1 MLTLSYLFNRSG
13 TDTLLGG
20 GGLKFLPDSMQMLRL
35 VVPREA
41 CIYARVNC
49 QGIPYFGLR
58 SFAKLQAEQ
67 LSPFQQFGAF
77 ATKQGTVLHV
87 WLWDKAVE
95 ISFQEKHG
103 GRSAKTVLPQSIFTE
118 PREHGVG
125 WLRDPSQPGVEA
137 QLWRN
142 RALVDSL
149 YFESPPNAQ
158 GWNTMA
164 AQHPDLVALGWPSTL
179 PLGSDT
185 RNQALIAQTWGRNLL
200 STPLRLPK
208 INTPAIA
215 SLALWLATAALTAF
229 SAALWTERAAHQ
241 KVIADGIESQ
251 KQRIEAF
258 EPIQQAR
265 DKAQNVERWL
275 ASVQALSPRPSKV
288 DILHDV
294 ADLLTRQGLMLRD
307 FELAPP
313 TISAV
318 LVPYAGA
325 DVRLTSVIG
334 AIEAHPRFYD
344 ARFVDVAGGNGFKF
358 TWRLR
363 SDGSVTGTQ
372 GERP

>member
-1 MLTLSYLFNRSG
+1 MLSQSYLFNRNG
-13 TDTLLGG
+13 TDSPVGG
-20 GGLKFLPDSMQMLRL
+20 SGFRFLPTSLQILHL

-49 QGIPYFGLR
+49 QGVPYFGLR
-58 SFAKLQAEQ
+58 NFAKLQSEQ

-95 ISFQEKHG
+95 VSFQEKHN
-103 GRSAKTVLPQSIFTE
+103 GRSAKTVLPQSVLTA
-118 PREHGVG
+118 PRERGIQ
-125 WLRDPSQPGVEA
+125 WLGDPSQPGVEA
-137 QLWRN
+137 QLWRD

-149 YFESPPNAQ
+149 YFESPPSAQ
-158 GWNTMA
+158 GWSTMA
-164 AQHPDLVALGWPSTL
+164 AQQPDLVALGWPSTL
-179 PLGSDT
+179 PLGSVT
-185 RNQALIAQTWGRNLL
+185 HNQTITAKAWGRNLL

-208 INTPAIA
+208 VNAAAIA
-215 SLALWLATAALTAF
+215 SLALWLATAALAAF

-241 KVIADGIESQ
+241 KVIADGVESQ

-288 DILHDV
+288 DILYDV
-294 ADLLTRQGLMLRD
+294 AELLTRQGLMLRD
-307 FELAPP
+307 FELTPP

-325 DVRLTSVIG
+325 DIRLTSVIG

-363 SDGSVTGTQ
+363 SDGAANTQ